1 MVAEMSIVSI
11 SSDVVWPEWLGA
23 SVRCQVYGVRGLYQ
37 SHEAITPGH
46 YHLVT
51 LPSSAFIHSHNTSQL
66 QLQCKQIHDN

>member
-23 SVRCQVYGVRGLYQ
+23 SVRCQVYGVRSLYQ
-37 SHEAITPGH
+37 SHEAITH

-51 LPSSAFIHSHNTSQL
+51 MPSSAFIHSHNTSQL